1 MMMKQTKNL
10 LLVCLV
16 GIGAGD
22 LAYGANP
29 KEKTVRIALTLATF
43 QKQAGK
49 KGNTYSKMPEQN
61 YTLRVALERA
71 NHIYLDDWH
80 IVSQP
85 LFWSRYTGKYKTS
98 LMIYRRFG
106 KNKDVEEKV
115 GTVRVS
121 GVLKAYKEFYVL
133 QNYQRKLFR
142 DRSSNPLLHVV
153 LGFAADRQHIA
164 KK

>member
-1 MMMKQTKNL
+1 MKQIHNL
-10 LLVCLV
+10 LLVWFICVGVDNLV
-16 GIGAGD
+16 YAS
-22 LAYGANP
+22 YP
-29 KEKTVRIALTLATF
+29 KEKAVRIALTLTTF
-43 QKQAGK
+43 QKQVGK
-49 KGNTYSKMPEQN
+49 KGNTYRKMPKQE
-61 YTLRVALERA
+61 YTLRVALGRT

-85 LFWSRYTGKYKTS
+85 LFWSRYTDKYKTS

-115 GTVRVS
+115 GTVRIS
-121 GVLKAYKEFYVL
+121 GVLKAYEEFYVL

-142 DRSSNPLLHVV
+142 DRSGKPLLHVV
-153 LGFAADRQHIA
+153 LGFTADRQRIA